1 MQIIETVK
9 DMQDLSRRF
18 RSEGENI
25 GFVPTMGAIHDGHL
39 SLIQR
44 SVDENNVTVVS
55 IFVNPK
61 QFGPEEDIKK
71 YPRETEIDLKKISS
85 LNVDA
90 VFVPGT
96 GEMYKNGDSLT
107 VDVGRTGRILC
118 GLSRPGH
125 FNAVAT
131 VVAKLFN
138 IVMPDKAY
146 FGQKDYQQTVVIRNL
161 VKDLNF
167 DIDVV
172 MCPTVREDDGLA
184 MSSRNRY
191 LNRQDRARALILFK
205 ALKFGEE
212 LILSKDEEDAVMV
225 RKEINRIISSEPKAV
240 TEFVE
245 VVDPVS
251 LERIE
256 KITGP
261 VVIAV
266 AVRINDTRL
275 IDNLLVAKL

>member
-18 RSEGENI
+18 RSEGGNI

-71 YPRETEIDLKKISS
+71 YPRETEIDLKKLSP

-90 VFVPGT
+90 VFVPGA

-184 MSSRNRY
+184 ISSRNRY
-191 LNRQDRARALILFK
+191 LNRLDRVSALILFK

-212 LILSKDEEDAVMV
+212 LILSNGEYDAVMV

>member
-71 YPRETEIDLKKISS
+71 YPRETDIDLKKISS

-96 GEMYKNGDSLT
+96 GEMYNNADTLT

-191 LNRQDRARALILFK
+191 LNRLDRVSALILFK

-212 LILSKDEEDAVMV
+212 LILSNGEYDAVMV

-245 VVDPVS
+245 VVNPVS

>member
-1 MQIIETVK
+1 MQIIKTVK

-18 RSEGENI
+18 RSEGKDI
-25 GFVPTMGAIHDGHL
+25 GFVPTMGAFHDGHL
-39 SLIQR
+39 SLIER

-61 QFGPEEDIKK
+61 QFGPEEDYNK

-90 VFVPGT
+90 VFVPGA
-96 GEMYKNGDSLT
+96 GEMFKNGDTLT
-107 VDVGRTGRILC
+107 VDAGRAGRVLC

-138 IVMPDKAY
+138 IVMPYNAY
-146 FGQKDYQQTVVIRNL
+146 FGQKDYQQTVVIRDM
-161 VKDLNF
+161 VRGLNF

-172 MCPTVREDDGLA
+172 VCPTVRDDYGLA
-184 MSSRNRY
+184 LSSRNRY
-191 LNRQDRARALILFK
+191 LSRQDRARALILFK

-212 LILSKDEEDAVMV
+212 LILSNEEDDAALVI
-225 RKEINRIISSEPKAV
+225 KEVNRLIRTDPEAV
-240 TEFVE
+240 TEYVE

-261 VVIAV
+261 VVIAL

>member
-1 MQIIETVK
+1 MQTIETVK
-9 DMQDLSRRF
+9 DMQDLSRSF
-18 RSEGENI
+18 RSGGKGI
-25 GFVPTMGAIHDGHL
+25 GFVPTMGALHDGHL
-39 SLIQR
+39 SLIER

-61 QFGPEEDIKK
+61 QFGPEEDFNT
-71 YPRETEIDLKKISS
+71 YPRETESDLKKISS

-90 VFVPGT
+90 VFVPGA
-96 GEMYKNGDSLT
+96 GEMFKKGDT
-107 VDVGRTGRILC
+107 VTVYAGRAGRMLC
-118 GLSRPGH
+118 GISRPGH

-146 FGQKDYQQTVVIRNL
+146 FGQKDYQQTVVIRDM
-161 VKDLNF
+161 VRGLNF
-167 DIDVV
+167 DIDVIV
-172 MCPTVREDDGLA
+172 CPTVRDKGGLA
-184 MSSRNRY
+184 LSSRNRY
-191 LNRQDRARALILFK
+191 LGLQDRATALILFR

-212 LILSKDEEDAVMV
+212 LILSNDEVDAAYVI
-225 RKEINRIISSEPKAV
+225 KEINRLIRTDPEAV
-240 TEFVE
+240 TEYVE

-251 LERIE
+251 LERID

-261 VVIAV
+261 VVIAL

-275 IDNLLVAKL
+275 IDNLLVQKF

>member
-191 LNRQDRARALILFK
+191 LNRQDRARALILFR

-212 LILSKDEEDAVMV
+212 LILSKDEEDAALVI
-225 RKEINRIISSEPKAV
+225 KEINRIISSEPKAV

>member
-256 KITGP
+256 KITGS